1 MDVSPKPVPHRV
13 GSAHLVAIEYE
24 KEGDIDRDMNSG
36 CGISLKVCLG
46 RHRE

>member
-1 MDVSPKPVPHRV
+1 MDVNPKPVLHRA
-13 GSAHLVAIEYE
+13 GFAHLVAIEYE

-36 CGISLKVCLG
+36 CEICLKVCLG